1 MNNLTKILLINSLI
15 SVLVCTELVM
25 IINYQKD
32 NLIDGTVGPFI
43 TDVESQEV
51 VTNNIVKLIDIF
63 KNDPIIVTKLM
74 HPKDHVSFLSRHQAE
89 AEESGSESL
98 KEFLNQEI
106 EPQTNLK
113 IKIVYDTQSILQSL
127 MVEEP
132 YKIKRVALIDDD
144 ENLEEGETLIQQT
157 LWPDNCI
164 NEDGN
169 LGSNLPKSVNEA
181 LTNARANN
189 KKIVKIPVNTEKNID
204 SVSVIKNLGGEIN
217 NDIVSLLKEN
227 KTSTI
232 YLAGFGLDLA
242 IFKTAIDLKTLFPD
256 MEVFILEDASLA
268 YGQADDLVVRQFNS
282 KMKKYFNVIDMR
294 YFEDDEEM
302 LII

>member
-1 MNNLTKILLINSLI
+1 
-15 SVLVCTELVM
+15 
-25 IINYQKD
+25 
-32 NLIDGTVGPFI
+32 
-43 TDVESQEV
+43 
-51 VTNNIVKLIDIF
+51 
-63 KNDPIIVTKLM
+63 M
-74 HPKDHVSFLSRHQAE
+74 HRQNHISFLSRHQTAAE
-89 AEESGSESL
+89 QSVSESL
-98 KEFLNQEI
+98 KELFYQEI
-106 EPQTNLK
+106 EPQTNIK
-113 IKIVYDTQSILQSL
+113 IKIVYDTESILQSL
-127 MVEEP
+127 MVEDP
-132 YKIKRVALIDDD
+132 YTIKSVALIDDHV
-144 ENLEEGETLIQQT
+144 ELNKQETLIQQT

-164 NEDGN
+164 NELN
-169 LGSNLPKSVNEA
+169 GSNLPKLVNEA
-181 LTNARANN
+181 LNKAKANN
-189 KKIVKIPVNTEKNID
+189 KKIVEVPVSTNQNID